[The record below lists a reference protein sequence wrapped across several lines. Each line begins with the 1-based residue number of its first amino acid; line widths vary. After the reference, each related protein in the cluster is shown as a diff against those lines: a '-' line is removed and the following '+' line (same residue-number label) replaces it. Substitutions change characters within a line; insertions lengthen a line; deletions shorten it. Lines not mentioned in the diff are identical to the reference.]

1 MFGWNNKYR
10 YSYLVIFSCF
20 HNQRLLFYNKPYTQK
35 KDLIPLITCFRKT
48 KPRVPKTPKKRAA
61 ETSTMQSPWDP
72 GGAIYLN
79 TPRGPTATPV
89 RAECKSTPR
98 LVKSIN
104 LRWRLKNKEKKKEKN
119 KTESKQLWFKHL
131 YIHRFSPLLHDFL
144 IQSCF
149 NFHLCCWLGNLKDS
163 ASVLHLRKTKFEFH
177 GFHIHHDIFI
187 YVLVWPLFIF
197 S

>member
-1 MFGWNNKYR
+1 MYVLCSQERSLMFGWNNKYR
-10 YSYLVIFSCF
+10 YSYLVIFSCI

-119 KTESKQLWFKHL
+119 KKRKQLWFKHL
-131 YIHRFSPLLHDFL
+131 FIIY
-144 IQSCF
+144 
-149 NFHLCCWLGNLKDS
+149 FHLCCMISYFNLVLIS
-163 ASVLHLRKTKFEFH
+163 TSVADLET
-177 GFHIHHDIFI
+177 
-187 YVLVWPLFIF
+187 
-197 S
+197 